1 MWLSFGTSDHVD
13 VVKILL
19 ENKAQVGL
27 QNNNGWPSLKIASH
41 VVIILLENEAHVDI
55 QEEHG
60 WTSLMVLSQNGHV
73 NVVKLLL

>member
-1 MWLSFGTSDHVD
+1 MHVD
-13 VVKILL
+13 
-19 ENKAQVGL
+19 
-27 QNNNGWPSLKIASH
+27 

-73 NVVKLLL
+73 NVRS

>member
-1 MWLSFGTSDHVD
+1 MHVD
-13 VVKILL
+13 
-19 ENKAQVGL
+19 
-27 QNNNGWPSLKIASH
+27 

-73 NVVKLLL
+73 NVVKLLLENKTWVHGSH